1 MNWDLTPTL
10 WQESFTDGA
19 YTHCSPPFL
28 QLTLLTGARNGNNGL
43 ELGTSDNCPL
53 MSLTP
58 SEKKLYQLYMSATP
72 PMFSWNAK
80 VHVEWNVRTLKLIN
94 LHLCMTGQTYFIV
107 THCMNWILFFASLL
121 AFDCLII
128 EFSIS
133 SSDFLSQQCMG
144 VKSNRYLIYYEKNNS
159 LWIRPV
165 WRTTRFRT
173 VYISDTGQVTFWIRS
188 MLTFWIRSLPECSV
202 AQRVCASVSECKRIC
217 IRTGTVLIQNVGFCC
232 VV

>member
-58 SEKKLYQLYMSATP
+58 SEKKLYQLYMSATS

-94 LHLCMTGQTYFIV
+94 LHLCMHDWLHIVWIESFFFISIGLWLFNNRV
-107 THCMNWILFFASLL
+107 FHFILWLLVSAVHGGKIKSLL
-121 AFDCLII
+121 NLLWKKTTHY
-128 EFSIS
+128 E
-133 SSDFLSQQCMG
+133 SDLYEGRPDSEQLHVWYRSGYILNQKHAYILNQVIAGMFCCTT
-144 VKSNRYLIYYEKNNS
+144 YL
-159 LWIRPV
+159 
-165 WRTTRFRT
+165 
-173 VYISDTGQVTFWIRS
+173 
-188 MLTFWIRSLPECSV
+188 
-202 AQRVCASVSECKRIC
+202 RVC
-217 IRTGTVLIQNVGFCC
+217 IRM
-232 VV
+232 